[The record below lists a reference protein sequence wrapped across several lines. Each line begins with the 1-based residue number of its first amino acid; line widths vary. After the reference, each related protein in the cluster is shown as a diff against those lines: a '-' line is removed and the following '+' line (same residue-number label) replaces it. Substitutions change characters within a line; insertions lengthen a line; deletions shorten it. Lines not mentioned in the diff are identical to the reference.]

1 MNQSPQ
7 PTIPTGKRA
16 NRWLLYGPLAA
27 GGIVF
32 AIYTIIWMVGANIMR
47 DELDNWI
54 AEQQQNGFLVEHGKI
69 NVEGYPFVLR
79 GKLMAP
85 VYSNPEDGWQWQA
98 DRLYVDTLPYNPTR
112 LILMPY
118 GEQVVR
124 VTANRREEIWR
135 INASVLKASISETA
149 NGIEIRDLIA
159 APEGGTSATEFNR
172 VAIGSLLAN
181 TYIRDDEE
189 AGLKQ
194 DIGQF
199 ALAAEDIAFD
209 GETPERDIRI
219 KLADASIDASRLPA
233 LMEAIGGRGSYGNWR
248 RQGGEVLITSARLM
262 IGGSDENL
270 PVSKIALT
278 GNLSVDAGNYPTGD
292 LTASI
297 SDHAGLLTLLVNY
310 DLLSADNARDV
321 DGTLSMISSA
331 MGNEM
336 RVPLELEDG
345 RARIKTPLGGVTI
358 ARLEPLE

>member
-1 MNQSPQ
+1 MNQSTP
-7 PTIPTGKRA
+7 PNTSPAKRA

-27 GGIVF
+27 GGLIF
-32 AIYTIIWMVGANIMR
+32 AIYTVIWMVGANIMR

-54 AEQQQNGFLVEHGKI
+54 ADQKQNGFVVEHGKI
-69 NVEGYPFVLR
+69 SVEGYPFVLR

-85 VYSNPEDGWQWQA
+85 VYGNPADGWQWQA
-98 DRLYVDTLPYNPTR
+98 ERLYVDTLPYDPTR

-124 VTANRREEIWR
+124 VTADRRQETWR
-135 INASVLKASISETA
+135 INAAVLKASISETA
-149 NGIEIRDLIA
+149 NGIEIRDLVA
-159 APEGGTSATEFNR
+159 APEDGTSATDFSR
-172 VAIGSLLAN
+172 IAVGSLRAN

-189 AGLKQ
+189 AGLQQ

-199 ALAAEDIAFD
+199 ALAAEEIAID
-209 GETPERDIRI
+209 GQTSERDVRIR
-219 KLADASIDASRLPA
+219 LADASIDASRLPA
-233 LMEAIGGRGSYGNWR
+233 LMEAIGGRGSYSNWR

-262 IGGSDENL
+262 IGSSDDSI
-270 PVSKIALT
+270 PVSKVALT
-278 GNLSVDAGNYPTGD
+278 GNLSVDASNYPTGD

-297 SDHAGLLTLLVNY
+297 SDHSGLLSLLVNY
-310 DLLSADNARDV
+310 DLLSAGNARDV

-358 ARLEPLE
+358 ARLEPLQ